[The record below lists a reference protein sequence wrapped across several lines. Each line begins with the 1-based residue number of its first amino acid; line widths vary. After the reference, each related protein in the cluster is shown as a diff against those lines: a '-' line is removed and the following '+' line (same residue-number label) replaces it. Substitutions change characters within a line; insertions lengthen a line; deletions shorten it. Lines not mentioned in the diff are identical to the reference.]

1 MKFITL
7 DDDEAQLVVDGL
19 YLLATT
25 LEDQINLNNLDP
37 SKIDELQTRVSRC
50 NDLAVGLL

>member
-7 DDDEAQLVVDGL
+7 HDEEAQLVVDGL
-19 YLLATT
+19 HLLAST
-25 LEDQINLNNLDP
+25 LEDRIDLNDLD
-37 SKIDELQTRVSRC
+37 SSQLEELRDRVSRC

>member
-19 YLLATT
+19 HLLAST